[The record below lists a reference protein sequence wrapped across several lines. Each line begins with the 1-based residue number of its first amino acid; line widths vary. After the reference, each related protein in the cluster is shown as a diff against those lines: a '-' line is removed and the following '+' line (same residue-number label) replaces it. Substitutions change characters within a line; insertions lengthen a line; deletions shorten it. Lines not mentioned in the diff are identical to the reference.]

1 MKRRLSIGALLILL
15 FLAACSSSAP
25 VSASATT
32 SDAESAIRRANS
44 QLSADVRA
52 SNAQAIV
59 DNFYASDA
67 VAMAPNVPALHGR
80 DAIRAFWT
88 GFLGSGAIDLVLT
101 SNHVTQSC
109 SDLAVENGRY
119 DLTITPKG
127 GQAIHDTGKYI
138 VVWKKT
144 GDRWWATEDIFNSDM
159 PK

>member
-1 MKRRLSIGALLILL
+1 MKRLPSIGVLLVLL
-15 FLAACSSSAP
+15 VLAACSSSAP
-25 VSASATT
+25 GSAGVTAG
-32 SDAESAIRRANS
+32 DAENAIRHANS

-52 SNAQAIV
+52 GNAQAIV
-59 DNFYASDA
+59 DNFYAPDA
-67 VAMAPNVPALHGR
+67 VAMAPNVPAMHGR

-88 GFLGSGAIDLVLT
+88 QVLGSGAVELALT

-138 VVWKKT
+138 VVWTKAA
-144 GDRWWATEDIFNSDM
+144 GRWWATEDIFNSDM

>member
-1 MKRRLSIGALLILL
+1 MKRLPSIGVLLVLL
-15 FLAACSSSAP
+15 VLAACSSSAP
-25 VSASATT
+25 GSAGVTAG
-32 SDAESAIRRANS
+32 DAENAIRRANS
-44 QLSADVRA
+44 QLSADARA
-52 SNAQAIV
+52 GNAQAIV
-59 DNFYASDA
+59 DNFYAPDA
-67 VAMAPNVPALHGR
+67 VVMAPNVPALHGR

-88 GFLGSGAIDLVLT
+88 GFLGNGAIDLALT
-101 SNHVTQSC
+101 SDHVTQSC

-144 GDRWWATEDIFNSDM
+144 AGRWWATEDIFNSDM

>member
-1 MKRRLSIGALLILL
+1 MKRFLSIGALLVLL
-15 FLAACSSSAP
+15 ALAACSSSVPGTA
-25 VSASATT
+25 VTAG
-32 SDAESAIRRANS
+32 DAENAIRRANS
-44 QLSADVRA
+44 QLSADARA
-52 SNAQAIV
+52 GNAQAIV
-59 DNFYASDA
+59 DNFYAPDA
-67 VAMAPNVPALHGR
+67 IAMAPNVPALHGR

-88 GFLGSGAIDLVLT
+88 GFLGNGAIDLALT

-138 VVWKKT
+138 VVWKKA
-144 GDRWWATEDIFNSDM
+144 GDRWWATEDIFNSDL

>member
-1 MKRRLSIGALLILL
+1 MKRLLSIGVLLA
-15 FLAACSSSAP
+15 FAACSSSAP
-25 VSASATT
+25 GSASVTAG
-32 SDAESAIRRANS
+32 DAENAIRRANS

-52 SNAQAIV
+52 GSAQAIV
-59 DNFYASDA
+59 DNFYAPDA
-67 VAMAPNVPALHGR
+67 IAMAPNVPALHGR

-88 GFLGSGAIDLVLT
+88 QVLGSGSVDLALT
-101 SNHVTQSC
+101 PDHVTQSC

-127 GQAIHDTGKYI
+127 GQAIHDAGKYI

-144 GDRWWATEDIFNSDM
+144 TGRWWATEDIFNSDM